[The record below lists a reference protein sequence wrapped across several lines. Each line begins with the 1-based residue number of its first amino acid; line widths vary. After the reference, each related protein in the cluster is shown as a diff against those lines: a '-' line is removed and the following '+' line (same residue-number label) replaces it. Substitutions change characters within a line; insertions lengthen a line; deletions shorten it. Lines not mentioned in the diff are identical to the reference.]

1 MDFKPLIAV
10 LLAYPKMPAP
20 WQYRSCLSVMFT
32 SVSPLPRT
40 KLVWLSG
47 QWTQMYTLLKKDIE
61 QKPWDA
67 VRAVLGKISSRKCLQ
82 LKRYHIKSMN
92 SKLADE
98 RNLQKLEI
106 KQQKSKS
113 MKVKVGFLKRSSKL
127 TSLWLD
133 WQKDINC

>member
-1 MDFKPLIAV
+1 
-10 LLAYPKMPAP
+10 
-20 WQYRSCLSVMFT
+20 
-32 SVSPLPRT
+32 
-40 KLVWLSG
+40 
-47 QWTQMYTLLKKDIE
+47 MYTLLKKDIE

-82 LKRYHIKSMN
+82 LKRYQIKSIN

-106 KQQKSKS
+106 KQQKNKS

-133 WQKDINC
+133 